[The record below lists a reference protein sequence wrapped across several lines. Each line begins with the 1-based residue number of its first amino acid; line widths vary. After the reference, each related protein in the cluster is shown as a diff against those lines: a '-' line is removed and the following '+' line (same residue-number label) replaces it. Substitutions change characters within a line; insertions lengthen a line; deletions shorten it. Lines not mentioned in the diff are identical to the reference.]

1 VNCELFDGLGIHH
14 LFSLFLFSIPI
25 VYDLFSSPIHT
36 TPVPA
41 PLFPSL
47 HSVNWALPITIGA
60 LLNPSLP
67 SLAVVCQPLPA
78 CVTNIKNAGAAILKA
93 VWKILTVPLKI
104 IWLCIKTIL
113 TKIGGVIMAQLN
125 KFSYLTSRKEVL
137 PKGVEVDEATKDSFG
152 DEEEDDEDED
162 DGANGA
168 NGAKGAKV
176 DDDKAVAGFGAAP
189 IKEAAQL
196 VPLAEAQAS
205 VWNQC
210 ITCNLRLILS
220 LSLSLADCIF
230 GFGITGFKIIL
241 STIPQT
247 GPSLLKCGAACL
259 KTAISAVRPNSNQK
273 AVAAL
278 YWQETCT
285 PHTIGMCM
293 LNLRATQCRAAW
305 SG

>member
-1 VNCELFDGLGIHH
+1 
-14 LFSLFLFSIPI
+14 
-25 VYDLFSSPIHT
+25 
-36 TPVPA
+36 
-41 PLFPSL
+41 
-47 HSVNWALPITIGA
+47 
-60 LLNPSLP
+60 
-67 SLAVVCQPLPA
+67 
-78 CVTNIKNAGAAILKA
+78 
-93 VWKILTVPLKI
+93 
-104 IWLCIKTIL
+104 
-113 TKIGGVIMAQLN
+113 MAQLN

-168 NGAKGAKV
+168 NGANGAKV
-176 DDDKAVAGFGAAP
+176 DDDKAVAGFGAVP
-189 IKEAAQL
+189 IKETAQL